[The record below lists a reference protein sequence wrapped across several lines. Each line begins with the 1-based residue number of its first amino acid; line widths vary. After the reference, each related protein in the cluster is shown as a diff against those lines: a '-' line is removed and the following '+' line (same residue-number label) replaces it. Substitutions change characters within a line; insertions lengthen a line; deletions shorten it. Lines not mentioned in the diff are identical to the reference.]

1 MYYIKFIMKNNVLK
15 LIKYLYYFSLI
26 ALFILY
32 LFPGS
37 LIGYFLY
44 GDLGKQPHIIH
55 NPIGTSINH
64 LFCFMYLTALAVICN
79 LKQTII
85 FTNLYFI
92 IFISVF
98 LEASHYII
106 PNRAFEF
113 YDLIA
118 NIFGVVIVLLIN
130 SFTKWSK
137 SI

>member
-1 MYYIKFIMKNNVLK
+1 MIKFLKFIFCVSVLL
-15 LIKYLYYFSLI
+15 LIILSLY
-26 ALFILY
+26 
-32 LFPGS
+32 PGS

-113 YDLIA
+113 YDLLA
-118 NIFGVVIVLLIN
+118 NVAGVLIIFLFKRII
-130 SFTKWSK
+130 K
-137 SI
+137 

>member
-26 ALFILY
+26 SLFILY

-44 GDLGKQPHIIH
+44 GDLGKQPNIID

-113 YDLIA
+113 YDLSA
-118 NIFGVVIVLLIN
+118 NVAGVLIIFLFKRII
-130 SFTKWSK
+130 K
-137 SI
+137 

>member
-1 MYYIKFIMKNNVLK
+1 MKNTILK
-15 LIKYLYYFSLI
+15 LLEYIYYFSLVI
-26 ALFILY
+26 LFIIY

-37 LIGYFLY
+37 LIGYILY
-44 GDLGKQPHIIH
+44 GNLGQQPNLIP

-92 IFISVF
+92 ICISVF

-113 YDLIA
+113 YDLLA
-118 NIFGVVIVLLIN
+118 NVAGVLIIFLFKRII
-130 SFTKWSK
+130 K
-137 SI
+137 